1 MNGLQN
7 MINKHRDYPDSKFTE
22 DGDLILGDW
31 ALELYHKYM
40 EEKNNVEYDRGI
52 RN

>member
-1 MNGLQN
+1 MNGLQS
-7 MINKHRDYPDSKFTE
+7 MIDKRRDYPNDKFTE

-40 EEKNNVEYDRGI
+40 EEKRKWTYTNTTDK
-52 RN
+52 